1 MQLHF
6 QLTKF
11 GRAPPSPDLG
21 HACGRHL
28 QDGQDAP
35 RKSFSDTPHTKKA
48 IDILVASRGRS
59 LAATDSHFR
68 YCFGMRLGEARSS
81 RERLKRWFSPPFR
94 PSKRAS
100 CKLTARIK
108 TPYMGPASG
117 TANSTWSFL
126 CSDAASGL
134 PCMNRCMTVFL
145 GPFRRVLLFT
155 LKALR

>member
-1 MQLHF
+1 MQIHF

-35 RKSFSDTPHTKKA
+35 RKSFSDSPHTKKA

-81 RERLKRWFSPPFR
+81 RERLKRWFSPPSVLLKEQAANSR
-94 PSKRAS
+94 HESRHRTWGQLRER
-100 CKLTARIK
+100 LTARGRSSVL
-108 TPYMGPASG
+108 TQPVASH
-117 TANSTWSFL
+117 
-126 CSDAASGL
+126 
-134 PCMNRCMTVFL
+134 V
-145 GPFRRVLLFT
+145 
-155 LKALR
+155 

>member
-6 QLTKF
+6 QFTKF

-35 RKSFSDTPHTKKA
+35 RKSFSDSPHTKKA
-48 IDILVASRGRS
+48 IDVLVASRGQC
-59 LAATDSHFR
+59 LAATDSHFG
-68 YCFGMRLGEARSS
+68 YCLGMRLGEP
-81 RERLKRWFSPPFR
+81 RLKRWFSPPLLPR
-94 PSKRAS
+94 VLRRSKEAS
-100 CKLTARIK
+100 FKLTARIK

-134 PCMNRCMTVFL
+134 PCMNRYMTVVL
-145 GPFRRVLLFT
+145 GSFKRVLIFT
-155 LKALR
+155 LKAPR